1 MMTVTMVKHLF
12 KLNPPKIQKVQ
23 KYDLV
28 YYSVI
33 VTLISEELCITMTGR
48 NQSMLDIDPGH

>member
-1 MMTVTMVKHLF
+1 MVKHLF

-23 KYDLV
+23 KYALI

>member
-1 MMTVTMVKHLF
+1 MVKHLF

-48 NQSMLDIDPGH
+48 KQSMLDIDPGH